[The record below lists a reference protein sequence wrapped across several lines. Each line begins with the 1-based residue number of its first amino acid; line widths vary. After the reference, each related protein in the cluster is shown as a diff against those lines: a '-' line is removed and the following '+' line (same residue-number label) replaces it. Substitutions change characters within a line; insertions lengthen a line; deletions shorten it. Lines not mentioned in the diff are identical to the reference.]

1 MFFLYQIIL
10 SILILV
16 SPIIIIFRIINN
28 KEDKIRFLEKFS
40 ISSKKSKRRNLIWF
54 HGASVG
60 EIMSVIPLIKYYEN
74 KKSIDQILITSS
86 TLSSSKILKKYNL
99 KKTIHQFYPIDHIF
113 FVNIFLNYW
122 RPKIAIF
129 IESEIWPCMFKK
141 IEQKKIP
148 LILLNARLT
157 KKTFK
162 KWSIIK
168 SFSEDVFSKIK
179 FSYPQNDETKLYL
192 QQMKSKKVN
201 QIGNL
206 KFIDYDDKSLSKI
219 NYNLKSEF
227 NKKKVWVA
235 SSTHKDEEIFC
246 AKAHIELK
254 KKVKN
259 LITII
264 IPRHIHR
271 VKDIVLD
278 LEKLN
283 LKVNLHSTK
292 PKNLKF
298 TDIYLVD
305 TFGETKKF
313 HDISSTV
320 FLGGSIIKR
329 GGQNPLEAARL
340 GSRVL
345 HGSHTDN
352 FKDVYKLL
360 KKFKISKKIS
370 SSSDLASS
378 IIFKKNKKNG
388 QKIKNIGEKIL
399 KKTINELNNLII
411 NELKKT

>member
-1 MFFLYQIIL
+1 
-10 SILILV
+10 
-16 SPIIIIFRIINN
+16 
-28 KEDKIRFLEKFS
+28 
-40 ISSKKSKRRNLIWF
+40 
-54 HGASVG
+54 
-60 EIMSVIPLIKYYEN
+60 
-74 KKSIDQILITSS
+74 
-86 TLSSSKILKKYNL
+86 
-99 KKTIHQFYPIDHIF
+99 
-113 FVNIFLNYW
+113 
-122 RPKIAIF
+122 
-129 IESEIWPCMFKK
+129 
-141 IEQKKIP
+141 
-148 LILLNARLT
+148 
-157 KKTFK
+157 
-162 KWSIIK
+162 
-168 SFSEDVFSKIK
+168 
-179 FSYPQNDETKLYL
+179 
-192 QQMKSKKVN
+192 MKSKKVN

-206 KFIDYDDKSLSKI
+206 KFIDYDDKNLSKI

-254 KKVKN
+254 KRVKN

-360 KKFKISKKIS
+360 KKFKISKKITS
-370 SSSDLASS
+370 TSDLASS